1 MESRGVL
8 WLVAGGSGWC
18 WVVVGGAGRA
28 LCIFS
33 CSSVWFSLT
42 FLPCAYPAGALS
54 RRING
59 LLFIKH
65 DHKIL
70 IRDS

>member
-28 LCIFS
+28 LCIFLMFK
-33 CSSVWFSLT
+33 CVVPIDFPTLC
-42 FLPCAYPAGALS
+42 LPCRGTEQEDKWAV
-54 RRING
+54 I
-59 LLFIKH
+59 
-65 DHKIL
+65 HKA
-70 IRDS
+70 